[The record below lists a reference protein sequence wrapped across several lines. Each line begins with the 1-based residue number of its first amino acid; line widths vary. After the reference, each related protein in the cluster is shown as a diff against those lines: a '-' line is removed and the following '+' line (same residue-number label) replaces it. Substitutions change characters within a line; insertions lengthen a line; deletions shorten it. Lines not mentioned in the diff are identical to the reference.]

1 MALSKIPT
9 VMQETLVLPDSPV
22 VLTSETFRLPTAGR
36 DMSVSANTDVV
47 WFSKTFTTKKANSKI
62 LITYHSGQI
71 QFNNPT
77 SSSLNPRMGWSVN
90 SNSLGVNM
98 EMYRQHD
105 HEWYGTTP
113 GSGDTRIFISGQAIT
128 DAVAAGTH
136 TVYCHAGAYANAAT
150 FGHQAS
156 IQERGC
162 IITFQEIAQ

>member
-9 VMQETLVLPDSPV
+9 AMQETLVLPDSPV

-71 QFNNPT
+71 RFNATN
-77 SSSLNPRMGWSVN
+77 SSINPRMGWSVN

-98 EMYRQHD
+98 NMYRDHN
-105 HEWYGTTP
+105 HEWYEANP
-113 GSGDTRIFISGQAIT
+113 GNNDMRIFISGQAIT

-136 TVYCHAGAYANAAT
+136 TVYCHAGAYTTAAT

-156 IQERGC
+156 TQERGC